1 MLNTQPLAAPATWC
15 AALLLALGGCATRS
29 DGLPWRIEPVQTVT
43 HGLGGSAEGYYVVGR
58 QIELGSRDWLRAA
71 DAYRQALKLDPGH
84 VDARNALA
92 VALARL
98 GLMPDAEAQLRMA
111 LQAAPQ
117 RADLHSNLGYLLLLA
132 GQPKEA
138 QEALHTALA
147 LNPRDGV
154 AQANLELAQG
164 RVAASTVPGSGTV
177 DAAATAREA
186 AATKSAAVEVPSAA
200 APPPREAPPSAAALR
215 VLDGATLAPLATA
228 APTPGL
234 APAAPELRAL
244 APAPV
249 DAPAPDGT
257 GTARPA
263 AAMASP
269 QEKAQAEQPSPS
281 APLAFTLELSN
292 GMGRR
297 GAAVALRQQ
306 FQQRGFKVHYT
317 SNQPP
322 YRQPYTV
329 VLYQPG
335 QEAAAR
341 QVSRALPLSVPLQL
355 DTEQRAG
362 VRVLIGR
369 DWPAEAAGVR
379 VAAAGSTT
387 E

>member
-1 MLNTQPLAAPATWC
+1 MLNTQPLAAPTTWC
-15 AALLLALGGCATRS
+15 AALLLALGGCATRTES
-29 DGLPWRIEPVQTVT
+29 LPWRIEPVQTVT

-132 GQPKEA
+132 GRSKEA
-138 QEALHTALA
+138 QEALHAALA

-200 APPPREAPPSAAALR
+200 APTQEAPAPAAALR

-234 APAAPELRAL
+234 APAAPMA
-244 APAPV
+244 APAL
-249 DAPAPDGT
+249 DGA
-257 GTARPA
+257 GAARPPA
-263 AAMASP
+263 VTTTSP
-269 QEKAQAEQPSPS
+269 QEAAAPSPS
-281 APLAFTLELSN
+281 APPGAFTLELSN

-306 FQQRGFKVHYT
+306 FQQQGFKVHYT

-329 VLYQPG
+329 VLYRPG

-341 QVSRALPLSVPLQL
+341 QVSRALPLSAPLQT
-355 DTEQRAG
+355 DAGQRAG

-379 VAAAGSTT
+379 VAAAGGTT

>member
-1 MLNTQPLAAPATWC
+1 MPSLQPPRLLPWC
-15 AALLLALGGCATRS
+15 AALLLALGGCATNR
-29 DGLPWRIEPVQTVT
+29 DRLPWRIEPVQTVT
-43 HGLGGSAEGYYVVGR
+43 HGLGASAGGYYVVGR
-58 QIELGSRDWLRAA
+58 QIEQGSRDWLRAA

-92 VALARL
+92 VLLARL
-98 GLMPDAEAQLRMA
+98 GLLPDAEAQLRMA

-132 GQPKEA
+132 GQPGEA

-164 RVAASTVPGSGTV
+164 RVAASAVPGSGTV

-186 AATKSAAVEVPSAA
+186 AAMQSAAAEVPSAA
-200 APPPREAPPSAAALR
+200 APPRETPAPAAALQ
-215 VLDGATLAPLATA
+215 VLDSATLAPMATA
-228 APTPGL
+228 APTPGI
-234 APAAPELRAL
+234 APAAPGPRA
-244 APAPV
+244 AGAAPV
-249 DAPAPDGT
+249 DTPVPDGT
-257 GTARPA
+257 AKARL
-263 AAMASP
+263 
-269 QEKAQAEQPSPS
+269 QEKPEAVPPSPP
-281 APLAFTLELSN
+281 APGAFTLELSN

-297 GAAVALRQQ
+297 GAALALRQQ
-306 FQQRGFKVHYT
+306 FQQRGLKVHYT

-322 YRQPYTV
+322 YRQPSTV
-329 VLYQPG
+329 VLYRPG

-341 QVSRALPLSVPLQL
+341 LVARALPVPAPLQPAAG
-355 DTEQRAG
+355 QRAG

-379 VAAAGSTT
+379 VASASAGSTT

>member
-1 MLNTQPLAAPATWC
+1 MLNTQPLARPATWC
-15 AALLLALGGCATRS
+15 AALLLALGGCATRH

-43 HGLGGSAEGYYVVGR
+43 HGLDASAGGYYAVGR
-58 QIELGSRDWLRAA
+58 QIERTRDWLRAA

-84 VDARNALA
+84 ADARNALA
-92 VALARL
+92 VVLARL

-132 GQPKEA
+132 GRPRDA
-138 QEALHTALA
+138 QEALHAALA

-164 RVAASTVPGSGTV
+164 RVAASTVPGPGPV

-200 APPPREAPPSAAALR
+200 APPRQAPAPTAALQ

-228 APTPGL
+228 APTPGI
-234 APAAPELRAL
+234 APAAPGPRAT
-244 APAPV
+244 PAEPT
-249 DAPAPDGT
+249 DTPPPDGA
-257 GTARPA
+257 GTAGLQEA
-263 AAMASP
+263 AP
-269 QEKAQAEQPSPS
+269 G
-281 APLAFTLELSN
+281 AFTLELSN

-297 GAAVALRQQ
+297 GAAMALRQQ
-306 FQQRGFKVHYT
+306 FQRRGLEVHYL

-329 VLYQPG
+329 VLYRPG

-341 QVSRALPLSVPLQL
+341 QVSRALPVPAPLQP
-355 DTEQRAG
+355 DAGQRAG
-362 VRVLIGR
+362 VRVLMGR
-369 DWPAEAAGVR
+369 DWPAQAAGVR
-379 VAAAGSTT
+379 VAAAGGTP

>member
-1 MLNTQPLAAPATWC
+1 MLNTQPLAAPAIWC
-15 AALLLALGGCATRS
+15 AALLLALGGCATRPA
-29 DGLPWRIEPVQTVT
+29 GLPWRIEPVQTVT

-58 QIELGSRDWLRAA
+58 QIEQGSRDWLRAA
-71 DAYRQALKLDPGH
+71 DAYRQALKLDPAH

-132 GQPKEA
+132 GRPKEA

-164 RVAASTVPGSGTV
+164 RVAASTVPGSGPV

-186 AATKSAAVEVPSAA
+186 AATKSAAAEVPSAA
-200 APPPREAPPSAAALR
+200 APTPGASATAAALQ
-215 VLDGATLAPLATA
+215 VLDGATLAPLDTA
-228 APTPGL
+228 APPSGL
-234 APAAPELRAL
+234 TAAAPKPRA
-244 APAPV
+244 AAPV
-249 DAPAPDGT
+249 DAPAPDGAV
-257 GTARPA
+257 TAA
-263 AAMASP
+263 TASP
-269 QEKAQAEQPSPS
+269 QEAAPSPP
-281 APLAFTLELSN
+281 APAAFTLELSN

-297 GAAVALRQQ
+297 GAAQALRQQ
-306 FQQRGFKVHYT
+306 FQQRGVKVHYT

-329 VLYQPG
+329 VLYRPG
-335 QEAAAR
+335 QEEAAR
-341 QVSRALPLSVPLQL
+341 QVSRALPVSVPLQL
-355 DTEQRAG
+355 DAGQRAG
-362 VRVLIGR
+362 VRVLIGH
-369 DWPAEAAGVR
+369 DWPAEAAGAR
-379 VAAAGSTT
+379 VASAGVIP

>member
-15 AALLLALGGCATRS
+15 AALLLALGGCATRT

-132 GQPKEA
+132 GRPKEA

-186 AATKSAAVEVPSAA
+186 AATKLAAVEVPSAA
-200 APPPREAPPSAAALR
+200 APPPPREAPAPAAALR

-234 APAAPELRAL
+234 APAAPEPRAL

-249 DAPAPDGT
+249 DAPAP
-257 GTARPA
+257 ASVQEA
-263 AAMASP
+263 AAPSP
-269 QEKAQAEQPSPS
+269 LAPS
-281 APLAFTLELSN
+281 APDAFTLELSN

-341 QVSRALPLSVPLQL
+341 QVSRALPLSVPLQP

-379 VAAAGSTT
+379 VAAAGGTT